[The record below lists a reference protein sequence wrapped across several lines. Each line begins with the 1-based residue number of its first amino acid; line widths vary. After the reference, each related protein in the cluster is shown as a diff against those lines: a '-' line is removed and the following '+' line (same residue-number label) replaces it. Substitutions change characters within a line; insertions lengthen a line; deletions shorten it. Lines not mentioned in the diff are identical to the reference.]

1 MKQQQNTK
9 RVWLQI
15 VLLVTLVAIASAVL
29 IVWHEPLWELFGNQQ
44 RLQEWVGGF
53 GPWAPIVSV
62 GLNAAQ
68 VLLAPIPGQIVGLAN
83 GYLYGTWIGTLY
95 SMIGLIIGR
104 AIAMALGRWFGR
116 GLVERFV
123 DTEQLERWDRLARRR
138 GPLFFFL
145 VFLLPFL
152 PDDLV
157 CFLVGLTPLPI
168 PRMVVLSALGGL
180 PGVFTSSWIGA
191 SASSWPWW
199 AWIPVIGTTAA
210 LAWVF
215 WRYEEHLETGML
227 HLIQRVTKRRT
238 EVKDETTGD
247 NL

>member
-1 MKQQQNTK
+1 MRSQESKG
-9 RVWLQI
+9 RVWPQI
-15 VLLVTLVAIASAVL
+15 VGLVLLVVL
-29 IVWHEPLWELFGNQQ
+29 IGIALVVWREPIWELFGNQERFQ
-44 RLQEWVGGF
+44 GWVKGF
-53 GPWAPIVSV
+53 GPWAPAVSI

-83 GYLYGTWIGTLY
+83 GYLYGTWMGTLY
-95 SMIGLIIGR
+95 SMIGLVIGR
-104 AIAMALGRWFGR
+104 AMAMGLGRWLGR
-116 GLVERFV
+116 RMVERLV
-123 DTEQLERWDRLARRR
+123 DPDQLARWDGLAHRR

-157 CFLVGLTPLPI
+157 CFLVGLSPLPL

-191 SASSWPWW
+191 NASAWPWW
-199 AWIPVIGTTAA
+199 AWIPLIGATIG

-215 WRYEEHLETGML
+215 WRYEERLEAAML
-227 HLIQRVTKRRT
+227 HVIHRVTGQH
-238 EVKDETTGD
+238 KDED
-247 NL
+247 QNSADDSA

>member
-1 MKQQQNTK
+1 MKSQRSGE

-15 VLLVTLVAIASAVL
+15 VVLVLLVALIGIALV
-29 IVWHEPLWELFGNQQ
+29 VWREPIWELFGNQERFQ
-44 RLQEWVGGF
+44 SWVKGF
-53 GPWAPIVSV
+53 GPWAPVVSI

-83 GYLYGTWIGTLY
+83 GYLYGTWLGTLY
-95 SMIGLIIGR
+95 SMIGLVIGR
-104 AIAMALGRWFGR
+104 AMAMGLGRWLGR
-116 GLVERFV
+116 GMVERLA
-123 DTEQLERWDRLARRR
+123 DADQLARWDKLAHRR

-157 CFLVGLTPLPI
+157 CFLVGLSPLPL
-168 PRMVVLSALGGL
+168 PRMIMLSALGGL

-191 SASSWPWW
+191 NASAWPWW
-199 AWIPVIGTTAA
+199 AWIPLIGTTIG

-215 WRYEEHLETGML
+215 WRYEERLEAAML
-227 HLIQRVTKRRT
+227 HLIQRVTKGRA
-238 EVKDETTGD
+238 DEKNNTADGAP
-247 NL
+247 

>member
-1 MKQQQNTK
+1 VKQERDSR
-9 RVWLQI
+9 RVWPQI
-15 VLLVTLVAIASAVL
+15 GLLAILIAAAS
-29 IVWHEPLWELFGNQQ
+29 ISFMIWHEPIWELFGNQQ
-44 RLQEWVGGF
+44 RFQEWVAGF
-53 GPWAPIVSV
+53 GPWAPVVSI

-83 GYLYGTWIGTLY
+83 GYLYGTWVGTLY
-95 SMIGLIIGR
+95 SMIGLVIGR
-104 AIAMALGRWFGR
+104 TMAMALGRWFGR
-116 GLVERFV
+116 RLVERLV
-123 DTEQLERWDRLARRR
+123 DAEQLARWDGLAQRR

-157 CFLVGLTPLPI
+157 CFLIGLSPLSI

-191 SASSWPWW
+191 NASTWPWW
-199 AWIPVIGTTAA
+199 AWIPLIGATAA

-215 WRYEEHLETGML
+215 WRYEARLEAAML
-227 HLIQRVTKRRT
+227 HLIQRVTKQRP
-238 EVKDETTGD
+238 DEEQGTADD
-247 NL
+247 NP